1 MRKVERVSM
10 KGTESRMPGRTKA
23 NNRSASP
30 PERRKDAQQRQSLE
44 VDGFSD
50 DYLSVVAH
58 DLRGSLNSIIGWAE
72 LIKRQALNEA
82 GNIRAG
88 ETIIRQAKQ
97 QLDLVNEVVD
107 TWRLLSGNLRL
118 KLAPVDAKEL
128 INTAAYAAK
137 AGTSKEVEFDFQ
149 LEALPAPLFADG
161 ARLRQALIGLFNSAI
176 HFAPDKGTVEVCMRP
191 GDSGMAELTVHDAGV
206 GVDAD
211 ALPYLFSRQ
220 RPQDPSKHSARAKY
234 GRGLGLIRDIIDL
247 HGGTIRAET
256 DGESGMTF
264 RVVLPLQAAP
274 SAVHADKVR
283 EVKESGRAELRSRLA
298 GTRVLI
304 VDDDPDAREVVAAI
318 LRHYGASVIVATS
331 VSTAL
336 VALRRE
342 QVDVLVADL
351 GMPIEDGYDLIRHV
365 RSSEVEKIA
374 RLPAAAL
381 TAYTTEEDRDRV
393 LAAGFQFH
401 LAKPVDPAV
410 LVATVERLRGETLSV
425 H

>member
-1 MRKVERVSM
+1 M
-10 KGTESRMPGRTKA
+10 KGTDSRAMAGRTKG
-23 NNRSASP
+23 NIQTRL
-30 PERRKDAQQRQSLE
+30 PERRAEVSKRPQTE

-72 LIKRQALNEA
+72 LIKRRALNES
-82 GNIRAG
+82 GNVRAG

-97 QLDLVNEVVD
+97 QLELINEVVD
-107 TWRLLSGNLRL
+107 TWRLLSGNLQL

-128 INTAAYAAK
+128 VNTAAYAAK
-137 AGTSKEVEFDFQ
+137 ESSTKAVDFDFQ
-149 LEALPAPLFADG
+149 LEALSAPLLADG

-176 HFAPDKGTVEVCMRP
+176 HFAPEKGTVEVRLRP
-191 GDSGMAELTVHDAGV
+191 GDTGMAELTVHDAGV
-206 GVDAD
+206 GVESE

-220 RPQDPSKHSARAKY
+220 RPQDPAKQSARAKY

-247 HGGTIRAET
+247 HGGTIKAET
-256 DGESGMTF
+256 DDESGVTF
-264 RVVLPLQAAP
+264 RVTLPLQAAP
-274 SAVHADKVR
+274 SAVRVDKVR
-283 EVKESGRAELRSRLA
+283 EVKESARAELRSRLA

-342 QVDVLVADL
+342 NVDVLIADL

-365 RSSEVEKIA
+365 RSSETEKIA

>member
-1 MRKVERVSM
+1 
-10 KGTESRMPGRTKA
+10 MPGRTKT
-23 NNRSASP
+23 NVQP
-30 PERRKDAQQRQSLE
+30 PRAPDRRKDDAKRQSLE

-50 DYLSVVAH
+50 DYLSAVAH

-82 GNIRAG
+82 GNVRAG
-88 ETIIRQAKQ
+88 ETIIRQARQ

-128 INTAAYAAK
+128 VNTAAYAAK
-137 AGTSKEVEFDFQ
+137 DGISKDIAFDFQ
-149 LEALPAPLFADG
+149 LEALPGPLLADG
-161 ARLRQALIGLFNSAI
+161 ARLRQAFIGLFNSAI
-176 HFAPDKGTVEVCMRP
+176 HFAPEKGTVEVCLRP
-191 GDSGMAELTVHDAGV
+191 SGNGMAELTVHDAGV

-220 RPQDPSKHSARAKY
+220 RPRDPSKHSARAKY
-234 GRGLGLIRDIIDL
+234 GRGLGLVRDIIDL
-247 HGGTIRAET
+247 HGGTIKAET
-256 DGESGMTF
+256 DGQTGMTF

-274 SAVHADKVR
+274 TAVQAEKVR
-283 EVKESGRAELRSRLA
+283 EVKENGRAELRARLA

-365 RSSEVEKIA
+365 RSSDNDKIA

>member
-1 MRKVERVSM
+1 MA
-10 KGTESRMPGRTKA
+10 GRSKPNT
-23 NNRSASP
+23 P
-30 PERRKDAQQRQSLE
+30 QRQPQEQRQDPTRRQTLE
-44 VDGFSD
+44 VDGFAD

-72 LIKRQALNEA
+72 LIKRKALNEA
-82 GNIRAG
+82 GHVRAG
-88 ETIIRQAKQ
+88 ETIIRQARQ
-97 QLDLVNEVVD
+97 QLELINEVVD
-107 TWRLLSGNLRL
+107 TWRLLSGNLQL

-128 INTAAYAAK
+128 VNTAAYAAK
-137 AGTSKEVEFDFQ
+137 ESSTKGVEFDFR
-149 LEALPAPLFADG
+149 LEALPAPLLADG
-161 ARLRQALIGLFNSAI
+161 ARLRQALIGLFTSAL
-176 HFAPDKGTVEVCMRP
+176 HFAPEKGTIEVGLRP
-191 GDSGMAELTVHDAGV
+191 AGTGMAELTVHDSGV

-211 ALPYLFSRQ
+211 AMPYLFSRQ

-247 HGGTIRAET
+247 HGGTIKAET
-256 DGESGMTF
+256 DGESGVTF
-264 RVVLPLQAAP
+264 RVTLPLQAAP
-274 SAVHADKVR
+274 MAVHAEKVR
-283 EVKESGRAELRSRLA
+283 EVKQRSHAEIRSRLA

-351 GMPIEDGYDLIRHV
+351 GMPIEDGYDLIRHI
-365 RSSEVEKIA
+365 RSSEIDKIA

>member
-1 MRKVERVSM
+1 M
-10 KGTESRMPGRTKA
+10 KGTESRMPGRSKA
-23 NNRSASP
+23 HERSVRP
-30 PERRKDAQQRQSLE
+30 PERRKDAAHQRPSVE

-82 GNIRAG
+82 GNVRAG

-128 INTAAYAAK
+128 VNTAAYTAK
-137 AGTSKEVEFDFQ
+137 EGTNKNKEVEFDFQ
-149 LEALPAPLFADG
+149 LEALPGPLLADG

-191 GDSGMAELTVHDAGV
+191 GDNGMAELTVHDSGV
-206 GVDAD
+206 GVDVE

-220 RPQDPSKHSARAKY
+220 RPQDPTKHSARAKY

-256 DGESGMTF
+256 DGKSGMTF
-264 RVVLPLQAAP
+264 RVLLPLQAAP
-274 SAVHADKVR
+274 IAVHADKAR

-365 RSSEVEKIA
+365 RSSEVDKIA

>member
-1 MRKVERVSM
+1 M
-10 KGTESRMPGRTKA
+10 KGTDTRAMVGRAKA
-23 NNRSASP
+23 NVPSSRPS
-30 PERRKDAQQRQSLE
+30 ERRQDSERRQSQE

-72 LIKRQALNEA
+72 LIKRKALNEA
-82 GNIRAG
+82 GNVRAG

-97 QLDLVNEVVD
+97 QLEMINEVVD
-107 TWRLLSGNLRL
+107 TWRLLSGNLQL

-128 INTAAYAAK
+128 VNTAAYAAK
-137 AGTSKEVEFDFQ
+137 ESNPKAVEFDFQ
-149 LEALPAPLFADG
+149 LEALPGPLLADG
-161 ARLRQALIGLFNSAI
+161 ARLRQAMIALFNSAI
-176 HFAPDKGTVEVCMRP
+176 HFAPEKGTVEVRLRP
-191 GDSGMAELTVHDAGV
+191 GDAGMAELTVHDSGL
-206 GVDAD
+206 GVDAE

-220 RPQDPSKHSARAKY
+220 RPQDPGKHSARAKY

-256 DGESGMTF
+256 KGESGVTF
-264 RVVLPLQAAP
+264 RVSLPLQAAP
-274 SAVHADKVR
+274 SAVRAEKVR
-283 EVKESGRAELRSRLA
+283 EVKQSTRAELRSRLA
-298 GTRVLI
+298 GTAVLI

-318 LRHYGASVIVATS
+318 LRHYGAKVIVATS

-342 QVDVLVADL
+342 MVDVLIADL
-351 GMPIEDGYDLIRHV
+351 GMPVEDGYDLIRQV
-365 RSSEVEKIA
+365 RSSETERIA

>member
-1 MRKVERVSM
+1 M
-10 KGTESRMPGRTKA
+10 KDTDSRAMAGRAKANIQPPRPPGR
-23 NNRSASP
+23 
-30 PERRKDAQQRQSLE
+30 RQDPSKRQGLE

-72 LIKRQALNEA
+72 LIKRKALNES
-82 GNIRAG
+82 GNVRAG
-88 ETIIRQAKQ
+88 ETIIRQSKQ
-97 QLDLVNEVVD
+97 QLELINEVVD
-107 TWRLLSGNLRL
+107 TWRLLSGNLQL
-118 KLAPVDAKEL
+118 TLAPVDAKEL
-128 INTAAYAAK
+128 VNTAAYAARE
-137 AGTSKEVEFDFQ
+137 AGTKGVEFDFK
-149 LEALPAPLFADG
+149 LEALPAPLLADG
-161 ARLRQALIGLFNSAI
+161 ARLRQVLIALFNSAI
-176 HFAPDKGTVEVCMRP
+176 HFAPEKGTVEICLRP
-191 GDSGMAELTVHDAGV
+191 AGAGMAELTVHDSGV

-220 RPQDPSKHSARAKY
+220 RPKEPGKQSARAKY

-247 HGGTIRAET
+247 HGGTIKAET
-256 DGESGMTF
+256 DGESGVTF
-264 RVVLPLQAAP
+264 RVTLPLQAAP
-274 SAVHADKVR
+274 SAVRAEKVR
-283 EVKESGRAELRSRLA
+283 EVEETSRGAVRSRLA

-351 GMPIEDGYDLIRHV
+351 GMPVEDGYDLIRQV
-365 RSSEVEKIA
+365 RSAEIERIA

-381 TAYTTEEDRDRV
+381 TAYTTEDDRDRV

-410 LVATVERLRGETLSV
+410 LVATVERLRSETLSV